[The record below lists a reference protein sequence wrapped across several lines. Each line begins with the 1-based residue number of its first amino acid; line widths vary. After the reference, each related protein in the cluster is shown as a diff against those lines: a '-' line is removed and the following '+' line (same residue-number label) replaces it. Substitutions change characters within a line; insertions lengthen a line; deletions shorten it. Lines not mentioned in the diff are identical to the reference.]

1 MGSDSGFRGERFGL
15 SWGSDSG
22 CRGER
27 FGGAIRAFVGS
38 DSGFRG
44 LSWGAI
50 RAFRG
55 ERFGL
60 SWGAIRV
67 FVGSDSGFRGER
79 FGLSSIRV
87 LVGSDVLP
95 TVSKAQIADYRR
107 LLPKRVIVDQS
118 PPNSTQKNCEHKY
131 HKILFRS
138 LA

>member
-1 MGSDSGFRGERFGL
+1 MELRFRGERFGL
-15 SWGSDSG
+15 P
-22 CRGER
+22 
-27 FGGAIRAFVGS
+27 
-38 DSGFRG
+38 
-44 LSWGAI
+44 WGAI
-50 RAFRG
+50 RAG

-67 FVGSDSGFRGER
+67 FVGGDSGFRGER

-95 TVSKAQIADYRR
+95 TVSNTQNAEYRR

-131 HKILFRS
+131 HKSFFEAS
-138 LA
+138 LEDNI